1 MRLVEAGLSTL
12 AQDYVRV
19 LAEYVMGSVTGATLV
34 EQDTVPEWVQYT
46 AYLAKY
52 LVSDYMS
59 YIHDYTVYLCRTRY
73 SSSSKVVMVFISNHD
88 DMIISHQSFLTSCLI
103 SQLLSYQKL
112 QLSPHHHSRNSSF

>member
-1 MRLVEAGLSTL
+1 MEAGLSTL

-19 LAEYVMGSVTGATLV
+19 LADYVMGSVTGATLV

-59 YIHDYTVYLCRTRY
+59 YIHDYTVYLCRIQC
-73 SSSSKVVMVFISNHD
+73 MPPVFP
-88 DMIISHQSFLTSCLI
+88 IISKIIKSDQVQGQDYCV
-103 SQLLSYQKL
+103 
-112 QLSPHHHSRNSSF
+112 